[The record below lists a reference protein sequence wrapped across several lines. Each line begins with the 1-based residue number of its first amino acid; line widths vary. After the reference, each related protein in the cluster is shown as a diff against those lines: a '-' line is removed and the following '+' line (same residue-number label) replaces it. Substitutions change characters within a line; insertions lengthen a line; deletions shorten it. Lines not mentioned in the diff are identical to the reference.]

1 MNFGFADNLL
11 TVNGV
16 TKVEEVCDKEARLKT
31 ADGVL
36 CVKGA
41 GLNVTRLDR
50 ESGVV
55 QLECKN
61 LFSLALREK
70 GGIKGLF
77 G

>member
-16 TKVEEVCDKEARLKT
+16 TKVEEVCDKEARLKR

-36 CVKGA
+36 SVKGA

-50 ESGVV
+50 ESGVE
-55 QLECKN
+55 Q
-61 LFSLALREK
+61 
-70 GGIKGLF
+70 
-77 G
+77 